1 MIGQNILHYRVIE
14 KLGKGGMGVVYKAE
28 DTKLKRPVALKFLA
42 AHLLNNEEEKERFT
56 REAQA
61 AAALDHPNIC
71 TVHEIDEALGRTF
84 IAMAFLEG
92 QTLEKKIAASPLAFP
107 EVIDIGVQIA
117 RGLEAAH
124 RKKIY
129 HRDIKPSNVMVL
141 EDGSQ

>member
-1 MIGQNILHYRVIE
+1 
-14 KLGKGGMGVVYKAE
+14 MGIVYKAE

-71 TVHEIDEALGRTF
+71 TVHEIDEANGRTF

-92 QTLEKKIAASPLAFP
+92 QTLEKKMAVFQK
-107 EVIDIGVQIA
+107 ID
-117 RGLEAAH
+117 
-124 RKKIY
+124 
-129 HRDIKPSNVMVL
+129 PP
-141 EDGSQ
+141 